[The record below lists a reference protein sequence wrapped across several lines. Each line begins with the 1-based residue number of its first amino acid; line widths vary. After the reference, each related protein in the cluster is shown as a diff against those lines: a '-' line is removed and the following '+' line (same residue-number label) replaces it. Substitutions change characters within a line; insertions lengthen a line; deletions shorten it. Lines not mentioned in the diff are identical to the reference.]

1 MAAAVTPEKVRAA
14 LRERRNASAAD
25 HKLNFKARQ

>member
-1 MAAAVTPEKVRAA
+1 MAAAVMPEKARAG

-25 HKLNFKARQ
+25 RKLNFKARQ